1 MQALDCEHGYS
12 CVLLSPSSRC
22 ATNSQNFPFDLG
34 INAQLSSPGVSC
46 FETVTRTTTYDNAAA
61 CLRTSVFA
69 WRLDQLT
76 CLQGHNSKTSQEH
89 KGHNAEEQCCDV
101 GNLQLTEHEGQ
112 KRSHSIEQSRR
123 KLGPCPQIHE
133 NSACHREAEGHHHH
147 QFHQR
152 DAVERTL
159 AAVRTF
165 TCQVEAAEQRVGLFN
180 QELRPIHHWKLRK

>member
-1 MQALDCEHGYS
+1 M
-12 CVLLSPSSRC
+12 
-22 ATNSQNFPFDLG
+22 
-34 INAQLSSPGVSC
+34 
-46 FETVTRTTTYDNAAA
+46 
-61 CLRTSVFA
+61 
-69 WRLDQLT
+69 
-76 CLQGHNSKTSQEH
+76 
-89 KGHNAEEQCCDV
+89 
-101 GNLQLTEHEGQ
+101 
-112 KRSHSIEQSRR
+112 EQSRR